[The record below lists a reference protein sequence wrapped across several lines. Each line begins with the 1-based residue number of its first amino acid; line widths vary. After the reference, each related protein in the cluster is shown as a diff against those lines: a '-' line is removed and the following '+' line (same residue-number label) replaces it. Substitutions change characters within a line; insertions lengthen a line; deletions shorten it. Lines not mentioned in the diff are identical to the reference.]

1 MDQAW
6 EFLVHACLFL
16 TKYED
21 DLWSCFRHFFPG
33 FSLKRGWK
41 HIWEVQMILIFQK
54 LSQLAH
60 KSPSQEKKKKK
71 CSWHWN
77 LPFYFHLSLF
87 LYHPY
92 HNHDLYHPATAPNPS
107 FFGTCSWLFLFYVMI
122 YLTCCMFTVS
132 RQVPK
137 FSHPI
142 WFTLCRFSS
151 TQM

>member
-6 EFLVHACLFL
+6 EFLVYACLFL

-21 DLWSCFRHFFPG
+21 DLRSCFRHFFPG

-60 KSPSQEKKKKK
+60 KSPSQEKKKK

-77 LPFYFHLSLF
+77 LPFYFHLSL
-87 LYHPY
+87 
-92 HNHDLYHPATAPNPS
+92 S
-107 FFGTCSWLFLFYVMI
+107 FCIILITTMI
-122 YLTCCMFTVS
+122 SIILQLPQT
-132 RQVPK
+132 
-137 FSHPI
+137 SHS
-142 WFTLCRFSS
+142 LAHAADFSS
-151 TQM
+151 VLCNDLPNMLYVHSLKAGPQVFPSHLIHPL